1 MTIKFAKYHALGNDF
16 LVIEAP
22 ATKLT
27 MPRLSKLA
35 LAICDRRT
43 GVGADGILYLTKS
56 GECDTE
62 ATLFNSDGGWA
73 EKSGNGLRIVG
84 YHLNL
89 KNKKKKIVKI
99 KMAGQFHPV
108 RTNRLFKSSAI
119 MSTELDKP
127 EFETGLVPIRSRSK
141 FMINAPLKI
150 GGRNFPV
157 TCVSVGNPHTVLF
170 VDNFDFDWKTLGA
183 EIEKHRSFPEHTNV
197 EFVKIINRKM
207 LQVSDWERGAGATSS
222 SGTGAAASVC
232 AAVMN
237 GQAERKCEVVFE
249 SGSIKIN
256 WRESDSRIELT
267 GPVAYIAS
275 GKYEF

>member
-1 MTIKFAKYHALGNDF
+1 MFTKYHALGNDF
-16 LVIEAP
+16 LVIEAS
-22 ATKLT
+22 AKKIT

-35 LAICDRRT
+35 VAICDRRT
-43 GVGADGILYLTKS
+43 GVGADGILYLTKAA
-56 GECDTE
+56 GCDRE

-84 YHLNL
+84 YHLSL
-89 KNKKKKIVKI
+89 KSKKRKSFKI
-99 KMAGQFHPV
+99 KMSGQLHPV
-108 RTNRLFKSSAI
+108 KTKRGLKKGAVV
-119 MSTELDKP
+119 STELGKP
-127 EFETGLVPIRSRSK
+127 EFETGLVPIRSKNK

-157 TCVSVGNPHTVLF
+157 TCLSVGNPHTVLF
-170 VDNFDFDWKTLGA
+170 VDDFEFDWKTLGRK
-183 EIEKHRSFPEHTNV
+183 IEKHPSFPEHTNV

-207 LQVSDWERGAGATSS
+207 LQVADWERGAGATSS

-237 GQAERKCEVVFE
+237 GQAERKCEVLFD

-256 WRESDSRIELT
+256 WREKDGKIELT
-267 GPVAYIAS
+267 SPVAFVAS
-275 GKYEF
+275 GKFEF